1 MKIIVING
9 QPRVGKDTFV
19 ELCDKHLLWCKNFST
34 VDFVKGIAVKC
45 GWDRSKTP
53 KNRAFLS
60 NLKDLLAQWDDVPFK
75 KIIENIRAF
84 KKEIECFGYDNDE
97 VGVAFIHS
105 REPEE
110 IKRFVEELGATT
122 LLIRRESVESA
133 EQSNHADSQ
142 VMNYEYDYVIE
153 NNGTKEELE
162 QKAVEFL
169 HALELP
175 KIAFYEKM

>member
-19 ELCDKHLLWCKNFST
+19 ELCDKHLLWCKNYST
-34 VDFVKGIAVKC
+34 VDFVKEIAVKC
-45 GWDRSKTP
+45 GWDGSKTP

-60 NLKDLLAQWDDVPFK
+60 DLKDLLARWKDVPFK
-75 KIIENIRAF
+75 KIEERIRAF
-84 KKEIECFGYDNDE
+84 RKSIEGLGYDNDE
-97 VGVAFIHS
+97 VGIVFIHS

-110 IKRFVEELGATT
+110 IKRFVDKFNATS
-122 LLIRRESVESA
+122 LLIRRESVEST

-142 VMNYEYDYVIE
+142 VMDYEYDYVIE

-169 HALELP
+169 RALELP
-175 KIAFYEKM
+175 KIAFYGKM